1 MKDFRKDRGFT
12 LVEILMAVFI
22 GLILLGAVYVSMN
35 SGQRTSAGVERKVAA
50 QQDVRAALELMAMEI
65 SMASFNPNLTPG
77 AIWKNPPVGALAPFN
92 GTPACTDA
100 SGHPEYKGIQ
110 EATPTSL
117 TVEMDIN
124 QNGIIG
130 DIKNEIIRYAWDATQ
145 FYISRNVGYVAG
157 DPDYNCTKDLSF
169 LGDVTG
175 AVEGTRNVRVK
186 NNTMGINNNNGI
198 PAIFRYYDGKNPA
211 TELHPDTTQTDIAKI
226 RRIDI
231 ALGVETEEVD
241 PNTHQNKRMIY
252 STSVLVRNHV
262 LN

>member
-1 MKDFRKDRGFT
+1 MNHFRKDKGFT

-50 QQDVRAALELMAMEI
+50 QQDVRAALETMAMEI
-65 SMASFNPNLTPG
+65 SMASFNPNLMPPG
-77 AIWKNPPVGALAPFN
+77 IWKNPPVGALPPFN
-92 GTPACTDA
+92 GTPACTTA
-100 SGHPEYKGIQ
+100 SSAGKQAYKGIQ

-117 TVEMDIN
+117 TVEMDIT
-124 QNGIIG
+124 QDGIIG
-130 DIKNEIIRYAWDATQ
+130 PGNNEIIRYAWGGTRSIFRSVCKADGTSDTSA
-145 FYISRNVGYVAG
+145 ILGG
-157 DPDYNCTKDLSF
+157 D
-169 LGDVTG
+169 TG
-175 AVEGTRNVRVK
+175 AAAGTRTVRVK
-186 NNTMGINNNNGI
+186 NDTMGINNGKGTGN
-198 PAIFRYYDGKNPA
+198 PAIFRYYNGQNPP
-211 TELHPDTTQTDIAKI
+211 TELYPDTTPIDIANI